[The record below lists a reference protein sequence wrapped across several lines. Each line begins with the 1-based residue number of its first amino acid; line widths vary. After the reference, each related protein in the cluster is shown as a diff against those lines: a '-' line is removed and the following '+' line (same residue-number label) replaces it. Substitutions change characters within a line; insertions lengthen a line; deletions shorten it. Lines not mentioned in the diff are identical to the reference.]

1 MAPKIYTRK
10 GDDGTTGLLF
20 GGRVG
25 KDSSGPDAYG
35 AVDEAVSMLG
45 LARAEVERG
54 SELDE
59 LLIRI
64 QRELFVVGAELA
76 TEPANRTKLE
86 AGVSRTTSAMVA
98 ALEPI
103 IDDVTARYE
112 APTEFV
118 LPGENRVAAALDV
131 ARAVVRRAERQSVAA
146 ARAGG
151 STTATSSPTSTVSP
165 ISSTPSP
172 AGRKATSARCAP
184 DRPPASDWSVTVS
197 LSFTVIT
204 TPADRAAVELLA
216 VPIAK
221 GGGFGPGADVVD
233 AALGGGLAAFIAEVG
248 FDGALG
254 ETLAVPTA
262 GKLRAKAAILVGIG
276 EADALTLD
284 GVRRA
289 AAAIAR
295 RASKAASVGTT
306 LVAAANELEPAD
318 AAQALAEGF
327 VLGDY
332 QYLDYKGDASP
343 SKLKKVAVIGA
354 GGAEV
359 RHAVARGAAIAD
371 AVAWARDMVN
381 TPSKEKSPAE
391 MVVAARRLLRGR
403 GISVQVFEGAR
414 LEAER
419 FGGVLGVGQGSEQT
433 PRFLKMT
440 YAPRGARGK
449 ALALVGKG
457 VVFDSGGLS
466 LKTAGGMETM
476 KTDMSGGA
484 AVIAAMSTLQDL
496 GVKTRV
502 TGYVPLVENM
512 PSGTAIRPGDVLKI
526 RNGKTVEVLNTD
538 AEGRLILADA
548 LSLASDEK
556 PAAVIDL
563 ATLTGACMVALG
575 DKIAGLMGNDD
586 AWVDQVRGA
595 ADRAGEPVWHL
606 PLPPE
611 YRKQLESEVA
621 DMKNIGGS
629 YGGALTAGLFLQ
641 EFVDG
646 APWVHLDIAG
656 PARANADDGY
666 LTKGGTGFGVRT
678 LIELARNFEA
688 PTDGKKN
695 GAAKP

>member
-1 MAPKIYTRK
+1 
-10 GDDGTTGLLF
+10 
-20 GGRVG
+20 
-25 KDSSGPDAYG
+25 
-35 AVDEAVSMLG
+35 
-45 LARAEVERG
+45 
-54 SELDE
+54 
-59 LLIRI
+59 
-64 QRELFVVGAELA
+64 
-76 TEPANRTKLE
+76 
-86 AGVSRTTSAMVA
+86 VA
-98 ALEPI
+98 
-103 IDDVTARYE
+103 
-112 APTEFV
+112 
-118 LPGENRVAAALDV
+118 
-131 ARAVVRRAERQSVAA
+131 
-146 ARAGG
+146 
-151 STTATSSPTSTVSP
+151 
-165 ISSTPSP
+165 
-172 AGRKATSARCAP
+172 
-184 DRPPASDWSVTVS
+184 
-197 LSFTVIT
+197 LSFTVVT
-204 TPADRAAVELLA
+204 TPADRVGVELLA
-216 VPIAK
+216 VPVGN
-221 GGGFGPGADVVD
+221 GGVLGPGAAAVD
-233 AALGGGLAAFIAEVG
+233 TALDGGLATFLAEAG
-248 FDGALG
+248 FEGKPG

-262 GKLRAKAAILVGIG
+262 GRLRAKAAILVGIG
-276 EADALTLD
+276 DPDELTVD

-295 RASKAASVGTT
+295 RAGKAASVATT
-306 LVAAANELEPAD
+306 LASAGPGLDAAD
-318 AAQALAEGF
+318 AAQAVAEGM
-327 VLGDY
+327 VLGAY
-332 QYLDYKGDASP
+332 QYLEYKGDASP
-343 SKLKKVAVIGA
+343 SKLRKVTVIVEA
-354 GGAEV
+354 GGAAV
-359 RHAVARGAAIAD
+359 RNAVNRGATVGD
-371 AVAWARDMVN
+371 AVTWARDMVN

-391 MVVAARRLLRGR
+391 MVAAARKVLRNR
-403 GISVQVFEGAR
+403 GVTVQVFEGAR
-414 LEAER
+414 LKAER
-419 FGGVLGVGQGSEQT
+419 FGGVLGVGQGSDQP

-449 ALALVGKG
+449 PLALVGKG

-466 LKTAGGMETM
+466 LKTASGMETM

-484 AVIAAMSTLQDL
+484 AVIAAMSTLADL

-512 PSGTAIRPGDVLKI
+512 PSGHAIRPGDVLRI

-548 LSLASDEK
+548 LSLASDEQ

-586 AWVDQVRGA
+586 AWVEQVRDA

-678 LIELARNFEA
+678 LVELARAFEA
-688 PTDGKKN
+688 PSTSGN
-695 GAAKP
+695 GPAKGTNGRRR